1 MDTALLKSRPNYGV
15 FLPLSLLEA
24 RASTAAL
31 IGWEWLQREEAIF
44 AVFDA
49 THCRLDLLRLAMR
62 GRLVEHRG
70 HAGEELHENGYG
82 SLVNR
87 DRHEMRILCCKTKRR
102 GASFGGV
109 VTLKGIGRAG
119 MSVLTDSLEAD
130 DTTNPH
136 LLSYRCL
143 DVPKGVKWHRVI
155 QPKQW

>member
-1 MDTALLKSRPNYGV
+1 
-15 FLPLSLLEA
+15 
-24 RASTAAL
+24 
-31 IGWEWLQREEAIF
+31 
-44 AVFDA
+44 
-49 THCRLDLLRLAMR
+49 
-62 GRLVEHRG
+62 
-70 HAGEELHENGYG
+70 
-82 SLVNR
+82 
-87 DRHEMRILCCKTKRR
+87 MRILCCKTKRR
-102 GASFGGV
+102 GASFRGV